1 MMKRNQEKESQPKMM
16 KQKIAFFSFCL
27 LLLCGCADGSDT
39 DTGSGVSVPLRL
51 QSVGVAGDGDVASR
65 AVSTISLA
73 TDKKIGF
80 FVRKDEFN
88 QLKSNVEGGYVESA
102 WQPLST
108 SAGVWLNNHDAAIA
122 IYAPYDETQQ
132 NASSLTLKAC
142 LRGTDDANNDIMC
155 SEVFTANNGSTIP
168 PVTLKQVYTRLV
180 FSFVKD
186 DTYPEPHPLK
196 IKAVELKGNDMYS
209 STTYELLA
217 TPPVYVKPV
226 NSTVIRLDIPEP
238 YPVVGKE
245 SEPPG
250 LIDLLLI
257 PVTQEFTGDATL
269 TITLTTDKK
278 ISVVIPQATF
288 NANRPFAPGKQY
300 VLKVRILP
308 TEMEIESVER
318 ENWKEG
324 FIVDKGDEFQFDN

>member
-1 MMKRNQEKESQPKMM
+1 MKRNQEKEPQPKMM

-65 AVSTISLA
+65 AVAANLA

-88 QLKSNVEGGYVESA
+88 QLKSNVEGGYVENA

-108 SAGVWLNNHDAAIA
+108 SAGVWLNNHNAAIA
-122 IYAPYDETQQ
+122 IYAPYDATQQ

-142 LRGTDDANNDIMC
+142 LRGTDEKNNDIMC

-168 PVTLKQVYTRLV
+168 SVTLKQVYTRLV

-186 DTYPEPHPLK
+186 DTYPDPHPLK

-238 YPVVGKE
+238 YPVVGKA
-245 SEPPG
+245 SDSPG

-257 PVTQEFTGDATL
+257 PVTQEFTGDVTL

-288 NANRPFAPGKQY
+288 NASRPFAPGKQY

-318 ENWKEG
+318 EDWKEG

>member
-1 MMKRNQEKESQPKMM
+1 M
-16 KQKIAFFSFCL
+16 
-27 LLLCGCADGSDT
+27 
-39 DTGSGVSVPLRL
+39 
-51 QSVGVAGDGDVASR
+51 ASR
-65 AVSTISLA
+65 AATANLA
-73 TDKKIGF
+73 TDRQIGF

-88 QLKSNVEGGYVESA
+88 QLKSNVEGGYVDNA

-122 IYAPYDETQQ
+122 IYAPYDATQE
-132 NASSLTLKAC
+132 NASSLTLKAG

-155 SEVFTANNGSTIP
+155 SEVFTANNGSTISS
-168 PVTLKQVYTRLV
+168 VTLKQVYTRLV

-186 DTYPEPHPLK
+186 DTYPDPHPLK
-196 IKAVELKGNDMYS
+196 IKAVELKGNDLYS

-238 YPVVGKE
+238 YPVVGKAP
-245 SEPPG
+245 EPPG

-257 PVTQEFTGDATL
+257 PVTQEFTDDATL

-278 ISVVIPQATF
+278 ISVVIPRATF
-288 NANRPFAPGKQY
+288 DASRPFAPGKQY

-308 TEMEIESVER
+308 TTMVIESVER
-318 ENWKEG
+318 EDWKEG
-324 FIVDKGDEFQFDN
+324 FIVDKGDEFQFDV